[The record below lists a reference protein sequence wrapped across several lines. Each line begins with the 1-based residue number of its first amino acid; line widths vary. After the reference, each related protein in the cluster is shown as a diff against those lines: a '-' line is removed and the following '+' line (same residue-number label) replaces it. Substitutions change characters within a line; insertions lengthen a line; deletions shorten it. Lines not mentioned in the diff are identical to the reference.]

1 MLLPLY
7 GENIRNKNLPEDL
20 KEVDKSMYYKYTG
33 ASINLSNLKSINEN
47 AKTVLNYGSTINV
60 PILVLSSDSGEE
72 WTKVQEQLSSWST
85 DSRHITFKAS
95 QHYIHWSNS
104 DEVVSYIKEFTEEL
118 TK

>member
-1 MLLPLY
+1 
-7 GENIRNKNLPEDL
+7 
-20 KEVDKSMYYKYTG
+20 MYYKYTG
-33 ASINLSNLKSINEN
+33 SSINLSNLKYINEN

-72 WTKVQEQLSSWST
+72 WTKVQEELSSWST
-85 DSRHITFKAS
+85 DSRHIKLEDS

-118 TK
+118 SK